1 KGKNFTE
8 IGNSIDKDRTTVS
21 KEIRRNRYIKSN
33 FYEPF
38 DIKGINKA
46 VEDCNKLKKFPYVCN
61 TCPNKNYC
69 NKHHLY
75 YDYRVAQKNYEDKL
89 ISSRTGIDIDPNTIE
104 DIEQQIVPLIKDKKQ
119 SVNQVYINHSDILYF

>member
-1 KGKNFTE
+1 MTNYSQLNISQRETICILLNKGKNFTE

-46 VEDCNKLKKFPYVCN
+46 IEDVNTKETGEIPMHIRNAPVEDMQNFGYSNGYKYPHDYPGHVVDQQYLPDEMLGTKYYVPDENC
-61 TCPNKNYC
+61 
-69 NKHHLY
+69 
-75 YDYRVAQKNYEDKL
+75 VQ
-89 ISSRTGIDIDPNTIE
+89 
-104 DIEQQIVPLIKDKKQ
+104 
-119 SVNQVYINHSDILYF
+119 

>member
-1 KGKNFTE
+1 MFV
-8 IGNSIDKDRTTVS
+8 ILVLI
-21 KEIRRNRYIKSN
+21 
-33 FYEPF
+33 
-38 DIKGINKA
+38 
-46 VEDCNKLKKFPYVCN
+46 
-61 TCPNKNYC
+61 KNYC

-119 SVNQVYINHSDILYF
+119 SVNQVYINHSDILYFSKNQHSINMLILVYFL